1 MMFRWLFG
9 TARNCGFIHGC
20 QQRYIYQQKFT
31 LVNIKLKWVKD
42 RTLDA
47 VVAGQKDLKAAGT
60 LVSIIHSSSECCL
73 PIYHLSRHRGQLGL
87 PHDLKLSTFI
97 RRYPNIFVESYFH
110 DSGGTPV
117 PCFSLSPEALKLHGE
132 EVNILQQN
140 PLELRDRLCRL
151 LMLTRD
157 GILPLQTV
165 DQLKWDLGLPYDYQH
180 SFLLKHPGRFSFVRL
195 PDDRVGLKLLF
206 WDDKLAISE
215 LEKNIALQQQEEDIK
230 NGSLAFPVSFTRG
243 FGLKR
248 KCMEWLKEWQ
258 KLPYTSPYTDAP
270 HLDPRTD
277 VSEKRIVGVFHELLH
292 LTLHKQTERKN
303 VSNLRRPLALP
314 QKFTKVFERHPGIF
328 YISMKNDT
336 QTVVLREAYNG
347 QELLQKHPLV
357 KIREEFASLLKK
369 GLLDR
374 SSGVYKKSIDA
385 NLVEGVGKEVC
396 ITEKTNQLNSKDE
409 SDSMFSEYDSDGPL
423 HNPC

>member
-1 MMFRWLFG
+1 MFRWLFG
-9 TARNCGFIHGC
+9 TARNCGFLHGC
-20 QQRYIYQQKFT
+20 QQGYIYQQKFS

-47 VVAGQKDLKAAGT
+47 AVAGERDLKAAGI
-60 LVSIIHSSSECCL
+60 LVSLIYSSSECCL

-97 RRYPNIFVESYFH
+97 RRYPNIFTESFFH

-117 PCFSLSPEALKLHGE
+117 PCFSLSPEALKLHRE
-132 EVNILQQN
+132 EVSILEQN
-140 PLELRDRLCRL
+140 RLELRDRLCKL

-157 GILPLQTV
+157 RILPLQTI

-180 SFLLKHPGRFSFVRL
+180 SFVPNHPERFSFVRL
-195 PDDRVGLKLLF
+195 PDDRAGLKLLF
-206 WDDKLAISE
+206 WDDELAISE
-215 LEKNIALQQQEEDIK
+215 LQKNISLQQNEEDIK

-258 KLPYTSPYTDAP
+258 KLPYTSPYTNAS

-277 VSEKRIVGVFHELLH
+277 VSEKRVVGVFHELLH

-303 VSNLRRPLALP
+303 VSNLRTPLALP
-314 QKFTKVFERHPGIF
+314 QKFTKAFERHPGIF
-328 YISMKNDT
+328 YISRKSDT
-336 QTVVLREAYNG
+336 QTVVLREAFNG
-347 QELLQKHPLV
+347 RELMQKHPLV

-374 SSGVYKKSIDA
+374 SRGVYKKRIDA
-385 NLVEGVGKEVC
+385 NCVEGARKEVR
-396 ITEKTNQLNSKDE
+396 ITQNTSQLDSDDE
-409 SDSMFSEYDSDGPL
+409 LDSMFSEYDSDDDPL
-423 HNPC
+423 HNPS